1 MRLTTDADSFSIRA
15 MPFLSVGCDTGPRS
29 WSRSWPLS
37 WTRALGELKF
47 LNLAIERSLAD
58 PEQLS
63 RLLAIPT
70 S

>member
-1 MRLTTDADSFSIRA
+1 LTTDADSFSIRA
-15 MPFLSVGCDTGPRS
+15 MPFLSVGCDTG
-29 WSRSWPLS
+29 PLS